1 VYVGLR
7 FDLCQIELLLVTC
20 FFRGLGMPIE
30 CWTRCRSVLEN
41 KGNMGSAS
49 IMFVLEQF
57 RKQARIPGRDWT
69 VALGFGPGIS
79 IEGVLLRNIYH

>member
-1 VYVGLR
+1 
-7 FDLCQIELLLVTC
+7 
-20 FFRGLGMPIE
+20 
-30 CWTRCRSVLEN
+30 VLEN